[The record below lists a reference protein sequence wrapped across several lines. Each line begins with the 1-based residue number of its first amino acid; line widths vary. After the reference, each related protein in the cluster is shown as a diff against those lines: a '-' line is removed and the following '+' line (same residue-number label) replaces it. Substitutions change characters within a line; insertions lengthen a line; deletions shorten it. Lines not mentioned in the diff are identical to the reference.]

1 MNKILFILVLIN
13 LISCSTR
20 VPYKKTESI
29 VTHKFYSESETLRL
43 LGDKAVINR
52 FENCFL
58 KKDIDDREIFTVDD
72 KSYDKAVMHFAKR
85 LLTVRV
91 VVERGT
97 YRDKLIIDYSGDVKF
112 DLETAV
118 CDPIFGGNYMGT
130 EGHLVSFR
138 LARPLK
144 KD

>member
-20 VPYKKTESI
+20 APYKKTESI
-29 VTHKFYSESETLRL
+29 QTKKFYNENETLNL
-43 LGDKAVINR
+43 LGDTTINNR

-58 KKDIDDREIFTVDD
+58 KKDIDEREIFTVDD
-72 KSYDKAVMHFAKR
+72 LNYDKAVMHFAKR

-97 YRDKLIIDYSGDVKF
+97 YRDKLIIDYSGDIKF

-118 CDPIFGGNYMGT
+118 CNPMFGVEYMG
-130 EGHLVSFR
+130 GHLVSFR